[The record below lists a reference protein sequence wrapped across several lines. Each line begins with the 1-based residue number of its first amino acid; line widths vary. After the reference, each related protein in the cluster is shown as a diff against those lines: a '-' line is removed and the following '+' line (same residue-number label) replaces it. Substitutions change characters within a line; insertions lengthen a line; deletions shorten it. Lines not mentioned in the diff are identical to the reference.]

1 MVMDQSENLRPCGQ
15 HLVVPHLSAGFPQ
28 TSLSSHGL
36 AVLPVGLVDSR
47 SAFAYGPG
55 GVRSHD
61 VAIKIPFTNII
72 SPQRTTNN
80 LRRSKRVPKL
90 PMGGAVAEQMD
101 FTREADGCFRLAE
114 SETHAEVRTILMGMG
129 YGWLTLANHQK
140 ASGEAHHE
148 PFEEP
153 TDEPADDLV

>member
-1 MVMDQSENLRPCGQ
+1 MDRSKNLRPCG
-15 HLVVPHLSAGFPQ
+15 HYLAVSYRSAGFPQ
-28 TSLSSHGL
+28 TSLSQHGL
-36 AVLPVGLVDSR
+36 AVLLVGLMDSG
-47 SAFAYGPG
+47 SAFASESGS
-55 GVRSHD
+55 VRSHD
-61 VAIKIPFTNII
+61 VAIRIPFTNII
-72 SPQRTTNN
+72 SPLRTTNN

-90 PMGGAVAEQMD
+90 PMGGAVAEQVD

-140 ASGEAHHE
+140 ASGQAHHE
-148 PFEEP
+148 PFDEP